1 MMTLPADAWLWILD
15 DALVRTLLEAV
26 PGHAGLKAR
35 AASHPALTEAMRL
48 WLKADAAGAL
58 AALEPAVAAGDA
70 DALMLA
76 AQISFESGDLN
87 RAASLYRRLGEA
99 EPDHPYAAF
108 NEGLCLARLGEW
120 PEAASALQRA
130 VLLTPSHAEAWH
142 LLGLSLLHTDRAA
155 EAASAFAQCLHLRPG
170 YVPAICGQAAALQLQ
185 GKPAEALSL
194 YLPLI
199 DSAPNREEILANALQ
214 AAVAAR
220 SWANVR
226 KLAARA
232 AALSPGSLAAKEA
245 LAEADLAE
253 GDYEAALAAFR
264 ELAAAAPAFLE
275 HWYHIGLCLY
285 RLQRYQEAADA
296 FQTALQVQSRNAEAR
311 LGLAESLF
319 QAGQLEPARTL
330 LEGLTDGPLAKTAW
344 LRLGL
349 VRLLQGGRDDAREAL
364 ARAIE
369 LGADGHDPLLVEL
382 RAALAVRLHEAG
394 EYAAA
399 AELYALALAAA
410 PDQPRLLFSYG
421 NALASLGRME
431 EAQEA
436 WKTAISAE
444 PRLAAE
450 LVAALDPAPGRKSAP
465 SGSEPA

>member
-26 PGHAGLKAR
+26 PSHAGLRAR
-35 AASHPALTEAMRL
+35 AASHPALAEAMRL
-48 WLKADAAGAL
+48 WLRADAAGAL
-58 AALEPAVAAGDA
+58 AALEPALAAEDA

-76 AQISFESGDLN
+76 AQISFESGDLG
-87 RAASLYRRLGEA
+87 RAASLYHRLGEA
-99 EPDHPYAAF
+99 APDHPYAAF
-108 NEGLCLARLGEW
+108 NEGLCLARLGQW
-120 PEAASALQRA
+120 PEAATALQRA

-142 LLGLSLLHTDRAA
+142 LLGLSLLHTDRPA

-170 YVPAICGQAAALQLQ
+170 YVPAICGEAAALQLQ
-185 GKPAEALSL
+185 GKPAEALAL

-220 SWANVR
+220 SWPNVR

-232 AALSPGSLAAKEA
+232 AALSPGSLTAREA

-253 GDYEAALAAFR
+253 GNYEAALAGFR

-275 HWYHIGLCLY
+275 HWCRIGLCLY
-285 RLQRYQEAADA
+285 RLQRYQEAAEA
-296 FQTALQVQSRNAEAR
+296 FRSALQIEPRSAEAR
-311 LGLAESLF
+311 LGLAESLL
-319 QAGQLEPARTL
+319 QAGQLEPAL
-330 LEGLTDGPLAKTAW
+330 NVLESLTDGPLAKTSW

-349 VRLLQGGRDDAREAL
+349 VRALQGRGEEAREAM

-369 LGADGHDPLLVEL
+369 LGADGHDPLLAEL
-382 RAALAVRLHEAG
+382 QAAVAVRLHEAG
-394 EYAAA
+394 DFAAA
-399 AELYALALAAA
+399 AELYALALAVA
-410 PDQPRLLFSYG
+410 PDQPRLRFSHG

-436 WKTAISAE
+436 WKAAIAAE
-444 PRLAAE
+444 PGLAAE
-450 LVAALDPAPGRKSAP
+450 LVAALDPAPARKPAP
-465 SGSEPA
+465 PVADPA